1 MKGHWILSFFWAY
14 RRWLCKFYASSVNLV
29 YHIGEISCVG
39 TSLQSTDKLNVD
51 TMSDFF
57 NVTLNLFDSVLL
69 WAFQSVF
76 IRDILLSLCFNNV
89 FLALALRPISYQFGR
104 LCSFLVF
111 AWVWERLTFNLIF
124 KFSKNSSVK
133 PSGLG
138 LSFFERFSSIDSICF
153 LVTGLLRCSVSPLW
167 SHGGLYLYLVL
178 VVCMLQEFIH
188 FPFRLPNVLMHIG
201 ML

>member
-1 MKGHWILSFFWAY
+1 MSFSVCIHQRY
-14 RRWLCKFYASSVNLV
+14 SSK
-29 YHIGEISCVG
+29 S
-39 TSLQSTDKLNVD
+39 S
-51 TMSDFF
+51 
-57 NVTLNLFDSVLL
+57 
-69 WAFQSVF
+69 
-76 IRDILLSLCFNNV
+76 FNNV
-89 FLALALRPISYQFGR
+89 FLALSLRPISYQFGR

-153 LVTGLLRCSVSPLW
+153 LVTGLFRCSVSPLW
-167 SHGGLYLYLVL
+167 SRGGLYLYLVL

-188 FPFRLPNVLMHIG
+188 FPLGYPVCWCIFVWYSCGSLFCFGFVFLNFLSFIVRLNFWQCYSSFQMSNLILVGFSKDFALLYFIFF
-201 ML
+201 